1 MQSFCFIVQ
10 LLIVTIP
17 IKEES
22 VFISIAL
29 DRKIVSLDC
38 TLSLLGGDTFFFCFN
53 VRVAF
58 HSVILWSTQTWN
70 IQGESENKIYL
81 FSIW

>member
-38 TLSLLGGDTFFFCFN
+38 APES
-53 VRVAF
+53 VR
-58 HSVILWSTQTWN
+58 
-70 IQGESENKIYL
+70 E
-81 FSIW
+81 